1 MNRIVLS
8 SDQSQLLTKRKYIYR
23 KSFSLSLPVTTT
35 SELAI
40 VDETELDCIQK
51 HVCDVL
57 SADLKLGLPVIE
69 L

>member
-1 MNRIVLS
+1 M
-8 SDQSQLLTKRKYIYR
+8 
-23 KSFSLSLPVTTT
+23 PVTTT